1 MLKKHSI
8 KSYALIAGLATVL
21 FLPVTA
27 DADKAAD
34 RAMKKDGFGLEST
47 RGNNS
52 VADSL
57 RKADGHPVGAPAG
70 MPAGTMAPGM
80 HPGKMAPGTMA
91 PGMHPG
97 KMAPG
102 TMAPGMHPG
111 KMAPGTMAPG
121 MHPGK
126 MAPGT
131 MAPGMHPGK
140 MAPGTMAPGMHPGK
154 MAPGTMAP
162 GMHPGKMAPGTMAP
176 GMHPGKMAP
185 GTHSGGDSSASDAC
199 SQTPDD
205 GWQSVTE
212 VRSEADFQ
220 IGFNDAVAGRQFSKF
235 DNDSSIVCVGGDVKS
250 VYVGVAASDSNLGAF
265 IGASMGCNLRNDNLS
280 SGGRGVDKLICP

>member
-1 MLKKHSI
+1 MLRKHSI
-8 KSYALIAGLATVL
+8 KSYVLVAGLATVL

-57 RKADGHPVGAPAG
+57 RKADGHPTGAPAR
-70 MPAGTMAPGM
+70 MPAGTMAPGT

-97 KMAPG
+97 KI
-102 TMAPGMHPG
+102 
-111 KMAPGTMAPG
+111 
-121 MHPGK
+121 
-126 MAPGT
+126 
-131 MAPGMHPGK
+131 
-140 MAPGTMAPGMHPGK
+140 
-154 MAPGTMAP
+154 
-162 GMHPGKMAPGTMAP
+162 
-176 GMHPGKMAP
+176 AP
-185 GTHSGGDSSASDAC
+185 GTHSGGESSSSDAC
-199 SQTPDD
+199 SQTPGD

-235 DNDSSIVCVGGDVKS
+235 DNDSSIVCVAGQVKT

-265 IGASMGCNLRNDNLS
+265 IGSGMGCNLRNDNLS

>member
-8 KSYALIAGLATVL
+8 KSYVLVAGLATVL

-57 RKADGHPVGAPAG
+57 RKADGHPAGAPVG
-70 MPAGTMAPGM
+70 MPAGRMAPGTHPGKMAPGTMAPGT
-80 HPGKMAPGTMA
+80 HPGKMPPGTMA

-102 TMAPGMHPG
+102 TMAPG
-111 KMAPGTMAPG
+111 
-121 MHPGK
+121 
-126 MAPGT
+126 
-131 MAPGMHPGK
+131 
-140 MAPGTMAPGMHPGK
+140 
-154 MAPGTMAP
+154 
-162 GMHPGKMAPGTMAP
+162 
-176 GMHPGKMAP
+176 
-185 GTHSGGDSSASDAC
+185 THSGGESSASDAC

>member
-80 HPGKMAPGTMA
+80 HPGKMAPGVHPGKMAPGVHPGKMA

-102 TMAPGMHPG
+102 MHPG
-111 KMAPGTMAPG
+111 K
-121 MHPGK
+121 
-126 MAPGT
+126 
-131 MAPGMHPGK
+131 
-140 MAPGTMAPGMHPGK
+140 
-154 MAPGTMAP
+154 
-162 GMHPGKMAPGTMAP
+162 MAP

>member
-70 MPAGTMAPGM
+70 MPA
-80 HPGKMAPGTMA
+80 
-91 PGMHPG
+91 
-97 KMAPG
+97 
-102 TMAPGMHPG
+102 
-111 KMAPGTMAPG
+111 
-121 MHPGK
+121 
-126 MAPGT
+126 
-131 MAPGMHPGK
+131 
-140 MAPGTMAPGMHPGK
+140 
-154 MAPGTMAP
+154 
-162 GMHPGKMAPGTMAP
+162 GTMAP

>member
-1 MLKKHSI
+1 MLRKHSI
-8 KSYALIAGLATVL
+8 KSYVLVAGLATVL

-57 RKADGHPVGAPAG
+57 RKADGHPAGAPAR
-70 MPAGTMAPGM
+70 MPAGTMAPGT

-91 PGMHPG
+91 PG
-97 KMAPG
+97 
-102 TMAPGMHPG
+102 
-111 KMAPGTMAPG
+111 
-121 MHPGK
+121 
-126 MAPGT
+126 
-131 MAPGMHPGK
+131 
-140 MAPGTMAPGMHPGK
+140 
-154 MAPGTMAP
+154 
-162 GMHPGKMAPGTMAP
+162 
-176 GMHPGKMAP
+176 
-185 GTHSGGDSSASDAC
+185 THSGGESSASDAC
-199 SQTPDD
+199 SQTPND

-220 IGFNDAVAGRQFSKF
+220 IGFNDSVAGRQFSKF
-235 DNDSSIVCVGGDVKS
+235 NNDSSIVCVGGNVKS
-250 VYVGVAASDSNLGAF
+250 VYVGAAASDSNLGAF
-265 IGASMGCNLRNDNLS
+265 IGSGMGCNLRNDNLS

>member
-1 MLKKHSI
+1 MLKKHSA
-8 KSYALIAGLATVL
+8 KSCLLIAGLATVL

-52 VADSL
+52 VAESL

-70 MPAGTMAPGM
+70 TMAPGM
-80 HPGKMAPGTMA
+80 HPGTMAPGTHPGKIVPGTMA

-97 KMAPG
+97 KMVPG
-102 TMAPGMHPG
+102 TMAPG
-111 KMAPGTMAPG
+111 
-121 MHPGK
+121 
-126 MAPGT
+126 
-131 MAPGMHPGK
+131 
-140 MAPGTMAPGMHPGK
+140 
-154 MAPGTMAP
+154 
-162 GMHPGKMAPGTMAP
+162 
-176 GMHPGKMAP
+176 
-185 GTHSGGDSSASDAC
+185 THTGGESSASDAC

-265 IGASMGCNLRNDNLS
+265 ISSGMGCNLRNDDLS

>member
-8 KSYALIAGLATVL
+8 KSYVLVAGLATVL

-57 RKADGHPVGAPAG
+57 RKADGHPAGAPVG
-70 MPAGTMAPGM
+70 MPAGTMAPGT
-80 HPGKMAPGTMA
+80 MAPGTMA

-102 TMAPGMHPG
+102 TMAPGMYPG
-111 KMAPGTMAPG
+111 KMAPGTV
-121 MHPGK
+121 
-126 MAPGT
+126 
-131 MAPGMHPGK
+131 
-140 MAPGTMAPGMHPGK
+140 
-154 MAPGTMAP
+154 
-162 GMHPGKMAPGTMAP
+162 
-176 GMHPGKMAP
+176 AP
-185 GTHSGGDSSASDAC
+185 GTHSSGESSASDAC

>member
-80 HPGKMAPGTMA
+80 HPGKMAPGTMT

-102 TMAPGMHPG
+102 TM
-111 KMAPGTMAPG
+111 T
-121 MHPGK
+121 
-126 MAPGT
+126 
-131 MAPGMHPGK
+131 
-140 MAPGTMAPGMHPGK
+140 
-154 MAPGTMAP
+154 
-162 GMHPGKMAPGTMAP
+162 P

>member
-8 KSYALIAGLATVL
+8 KSYVLVAGLATVL

-57 RKADGHPVGAPAG
+57 RKADGHPAGAPVG
-70 MPAGTMAPGM
+70 MPAGRMAPGT

-91 PGMHPG
+91 PG
-97 KMAPG
+97 
-102 TMAPGMHPG
+102 
-111 KMAPGTMAPG
+111 
-121 MHPGK
+121 
-126 MAPGT
+126 
-131 MAPGMHPGK
+131 
-140 MAPGTMAPGMHPGK
+140 
-154 MAPGTMAP
+154 
-162 GMHPGKMAPGTMAP
+162 
-176 GMHPGKMAP
+176 
-185 GTHSGGDSSASDAC
+185 THSGGESSASDAC

>member
-8 KSYALIAGLATVL
+8 KSYVLVAGLATVL

-57 RKADGHPVGAPAG
+57 RKADGHPAGAPVG

-91 PGMHPG
+91 PG
-97 KMAPG
+97 
-102 TMAPGMHPG
+102 
-111 KMAPGTMAPG
+111 
-121 MHPGK
+121 
-126 MAPGT
+126 
-131 MAPGMHPGK
+131 
-140 MAPGTMAPGMHPGK
+140 
-154 MAPGTMAP
+154 
-162 GMHPGKMAPGTMAP
+162 
-176 GMHPGKMAP
+176 
-185 GTHSGGDSSASDAC
+185 THSGGESSASDAC

>member
-8 KSYALIAGLATVL
+8 KSYVLVAGLATVL

-57 RKADGHPVGAPAG
+57 RKADGHPDGAPAG

-80 HPGKMAPGTMA
+80 HPGKMAPG
-91 PGMHPG
+91 

-102 TMAPGMHPG
+102 TMAPGMHSG
-111 KMAPGTMAPG
+111 KMAPGM
-121 MHPGK
+121 
-126 MAPGT
+126 
-131 MAPGMHPGK
+131 
-140 MAPGTMAPGMHPGK
+140 
-154 MAPGTMAP
+154 
-162 GMHPGKMAPGTMAP
+162 
-176 GMHPGKMAP
+176 
-185 GTHSGGDSSASDAC
+185 HSGGDSSASDAC

>member
-8 KSYALIAGLATVL
+8 KSYVLVAGLATVL

-57 RKADGHPVGAPAG
+57 RKADGHPAGAPVG
-70 MPAGTMAPGM
+70 MPAGTMAPGT
-80 HPGKMAPGTMA
+80 HPGKMAPGTMAPGTHPGKMPPGTMA

-121 MHPGK
+121 
-126 MAPGT
+126 
-131 MAPGMHPGK
+131 
-140 MAPGTMAPGMHPGK
+140 
-154 MAPGTMAP
+154 
-162 GMHPGKMAPGTMAP
+162 
-176 GMHPGKMAP
+176 
-185 GTHSGGDSSASDAC
+185 THSGGESSASDAC

>member
-8 KSYALIAGLATVL
+8 KSYVLVAGLATVL

-57 RKADGHPVGAPAG
+57 RKADGHPAGAPVG
-70 MPAGTMAPGM
+70 MPAGTMAPGT
-80 HPGKMAPGTMA
+80 MAPGTMA

-102 TMAPGMHPG
+102 TMAPG
-111 KMAPGTMAPG
+111 
-121 MHPGK
+121 
-126 MAPGT
+126 
-131 MAPGMHPGK
+131 
-140 MAPGTMAPGMHPGK
+140 
-154 MAPGTMAP
+154 
-162 GMHPGKMAPGTMAP
+162 
-176 GMHPGKMAP
+176 
-185 GTHSGGDSSASDAC
+185 THSGGESSASDAC

>member
-1 MLKKHSI
+1 LVCFCLFWLGSCFFSYDINIRYKAPLPLHYVLIKNGGIMLKKHSI
-8 KSYALIAGLATVL
+8 KSYVLVAGLATVL

-57 RKADGHPVGAPAG
+57 RKADGHPAGAPVG
-70 MPAGTMAPGM
+70 MPAGTMAPGT

-102 TMAPGMHPG
+102 TMAPG
-111 KMAPGTMAPG
+111 
-121 MHPGK
+121 
-126 MAPGT
+126 
-131 MAPGMHPGK
+131 
-140 MAPGTMAPGMHPGK
+140 
-154 MAPGTMAP
+154 
-162 GMHPGKMAPGTMAP
+162 
-176 GMHPGKMAP
+176 
-185 GTHSGGDSSASDAC
+185 THSGGESSASDAC

-280 SGGRGVDKLICP
+280 SGGRGVDKLICQ

>member
-8 KSYALIAGLATVL
+8 KSYVLVAGLATVL

-57 RKADGHPVGAPAG
+57 RKADGHPDGAPAG

-80 HPGKMAPGTMA
+80 HPGKMAPG
-91 PGMHPG
+91 MHPG

-102 TMAPGMHPG
+102 TMAPGMHSG
-111 KMAPGTMAPG
+111 KMAPGM
-121 MHPGK
+121 
-126 MAPGT
+126 
-131 MAPGMHPGK
+131 
-140 MAPGTMAPGMHPGK
+140 
-154 MAPGTMAP
+154 
-162 GMHPGKMAPGTMAP
+162 
-176 GMHPGKMAP
+176 
-185 GTHSGGDSSASDAC
+185 HSGGDSSASDAC

>member
-57 RKADGHPVGAPAG
+57 RKADGHPIGAPAG
-70 MPAGTMAPGM
+70 MPAGTMAPGT
-80 HPGKMAPGTMA
+80 HSGKIAPGRMA

-97 KMAPG
+97 KI
-102 TMAPGMHPG
+102 
-111 KMAPGTMAPG
+111 
-121 MHPGK
+121 
-126 MAPGT
+126 
-131 MAPGMHPGK
+131 
-140 MAPGTMAPGMHPGK
+140 
-154 MAPGTMAP
+154 
-162 GMHPGKMAPGTMAP
+162 
-176 GMHPGKMAP
+176 AP
-185 GTHSGGDSSASDAC
+185 GTHSGGESSSSDAC
-199 SQTPDD
+199 SQTPGD

-220 IGFNDAVAGRQFSKF
+220 IGFNDSVAGRQFSKF

-265 IGASMGCNLRNDNLS
+265 IGSGMGCNLRNDNLS

>member
-57 RKADGHPVGAPAG
+57 RKTDGHPVGAPAG
-70 MPAGTMAPGM
+70 MPA
-80 HPGKMAPGTMA
+80 
-91 PGMHPG
+91 
-97 KMAPG
+97 
-102 TMAPGMHPG
+102 
-111 KMAPGTMAPG
+111 
-121 MHPGK
+121 
-126 MAPGT
+126 
-131 MAPGMHPGK
+131 
-140 MAPGTMAPGMHPGK
+140 
-154 MAPGTMAP
+154 
-162 GMHPGKMAPGTMAP
+162 GTMAP

>member
-8 KSYALIAGLATVL
+8 KSYVLVAGLATVL

-57 RKADGHPVGAPAG
+57 RKADGHPAGAPVG
-70 MPAGTMAPGM
+70 MPAGTMAPGT
-80 HPGKMAPGTMA
+80 HPGKMHPGTMA

-102 TMAPGMHPG
+102 TMAPG
-111 KMAPGTMAPG
+111 
-121 MHPGK
+121 
-126 MAPGT
+126 
-131 MAPGMHPGK
+131 
-140 MAPGTMAPGMHPGK
+140 
-154 MAPGTMAP
+154 
-162 GMHPGKMAPGTMAP
+162 
-176 GMHPGKMAP
+176 
-185 GTHSGGDSSASDAC
+185 THSGGESSASDAC

>member
-8 KSYALIAGLATVL
+8 KSYVLVAGLATVL

-57 RKADGHPVGAPAG
+57 RKADGHPAGAPVG
-70 MPAGTMAPGM
+70 MPAGTMAPGT

-102 TMAPGMHPG
+102 TMAPG
-111 KMAPGTMAPG
+111 
-121 MHPGK
+121 
-126 MAPGT
+126 
-131 MAPGMHPGK
+131 
-140 MAPGTMAPGMHPGK
+140 
-154 MAPGTMAP
+154 
-162 GMHPGKMAPGTMAP
+162 
-176 GMHPGKMAP
+176 
-185 GTHSGGDSSASDAC
+185 THSGGESSASDAC

>member
-8 KSYALIAGLATVL
+8 KSYVLVAGLATVL
-21 FLPVTA
+21 FLPVTD

-34 RAMKKDGFGLEST
+34 RDMKKEGVGLEST

-57 RKADGHPVGAPAG
+57 RKADGHPDGAPAG

-80 HPGKMAPGTMA
+80 HPGKMAPG
-91 PGMHPG
+91 MHPG

-102 TMAPGMHPG
+102 TMAPGMHSG
-111 KMAPGTMAPG
+111 KMAPGM
-121 MHPGK
+121 
-126 MAPGT
+126 
-131 MAPGMHPGK
+131 
-140 MAPGTMAPGMHPGK
+140 
-154 MAPGTMAP
+154 
-162 GMHPGKMAPGTMAP
+162 
-176 GMHPGKMAP
+176 
-185 GTHSGGDSSASDAC
+185 HSGGDSSASDAC

>member
-1 MLKKHSI
+1 MLRKHSI
-8 KSYALIAGLATVL
+8 KSYVLVAGLATVL

-57 RKADGHPVGAPAG
+57 RKADGHPTGAPAR
-70 MPAGTMAPGM
+70 MPAGTMAPGT

-97 KMAPG
+97 KIAPG

-111 KMAPGTMAPG
+111 KI
-121 MHPGK
+121 
-126 MAPGT
+126 
-131 MAPGMHPGK
+131 
-140 MAPGTMAPGMHPGK
+140 
-154 MAPGTMAP
+154 
-162 GMHPGKMAPGTMAP
+162 
-176 GMHPGKMAP
+176 AP
-185 GTHSGGDSSASDAC
+185 GTHSGGESSSSDAC
-199 SQTPDD
+199 SQTPGD

-220 IGFNDAVAGRQFSKF
+220 IGFNDSVAGRQFSKF

-265 IGASMGCNLRNDNLS
+265 IGSGMGCNLRNDNLS

>member
-8 KSYALIAGLATVL
+8 KSYVLVAGLATVL

-80 HPGKMAPGTMA
+80 HQGKMAPGTMA
-91 PGMHPG
+91 PG
-97 KMAPG
+97 
-102 TMAPGMHPG
+102 
-111 KMAPGTMAPG
+111 
-121 MHPGK
+121 
-126 MAPGT
+126 
-131 MAPGMHPGK
+131 
-140 MAPGTMAPGMHPGK
+140 
-154 MAPGTMAP
+154 
-162 GMHPGKMAPGTMAP
+162 
-176 GMHPGKMAP
+176 
-185 GTHSGGDSSASDAC
+185 THSGGESSASDAC

-235 DNDSSIVCVGGDVKS
+235 DNDSSIVCVGGDLKN

>member
-8 KSYALIAGLATVL
+8 KSYVLVAGLATVL

-70 MPAGTMAPGM
+70 MPAG
-80 HPGKMAPGTMA
+80 KMAPR
-91 PGMHPG
+91 
-97 KMAPG
+97 
-102 TMAPGMHPG
+102 
-111 KMAPGTMAPG
+111 
-121 MHPGK
+121 
-126 MAPGT
+126 
-131 MAPGMHPGK
+131 
-140 MAPGTMAPGMHPGK
+140 
-154 MAPGTMAP
+154 
-162 GMHPGKMAPGTMAP
+162 TMAP

>member
-70 MPAGTMAPGM
+70 MPAGTMTPGM
-80 HPGKMAPGTMA
+80 HPGKMAPGTM
-91 PGMHPG
+91 
-97 KMAPG
+97 
-102 TMAPGMHPG
+102 T
-111 KMAPGTMAPG
+111 
-121 MHPGK
+121 
-126 MAPGT
+126 
-131 MAPGMHPGK
+131 
-140 MAPGTMAPGMHPGK
+140 
-154 MAPGTMAP
+154 
-162 GMHPGKMAPGTMAP
+162 P

>member
-8 KSYALIAGLATVL
+8 KSYVLVAGLATVL

-80 HPGKMAPGTMA
+80 HQGKMAPGTMA
-91 PGMHPG
+91 PETHSG
-97 KMAPG
+97 KMAPS
-102 TMAPGMHPG
+102 TMAPGMHSG
-111 KMAPGTMAPG
+111 KMAPGM
-121 MHPGK
+121 
-126 MAPGT
+126 
-131 MAPGMHPGK
+131 
-140 MAPGTMAPGMHPGK
+140 
-154 MAPGTMAP
+154 
-162 GMHPGKMAPGTMAP
+162 
-176 GMHPGKMAP
+176 
-185 GTHSGGDSSASDAC
+185 HSGGDSSASDAC

>member
-1 MLKKHSI
+1 MLKKHSA
-8 KSYALIAGLATVL
+8 KSCLLIAGLATVL

-52 VADSL
+52 VAESL

-80 HPGKMAPGTMA
+80 HPGTMAPGTHPGKIVPGTMA

-97 KMAPG
+97 KMVPG
-102 TMAPGMHPG
+102 TMAPG
-111 KMAPGTMAPG
+111 
-121 MHPGK
+121 
-126 MAPGT
+126 
-131 MAPGMHPGK
+131 
-140 MAPGTMAPGMHPGK
+140 
-154 MAPGTMAP
+154 
-162 GMHPGKMAPGTMAP
+162 
-176 GMHPGKMAP
+176 
-185 GTHSGGDSSASDAC
+185 THTGGESSASDAC

-265 IGASMGCNLRNDNLS
+265 ISSGMGCNLRNDDLS

>member
-8 KSYALIAGLATVL
+8 KSYVLVAGLATVL

-57 RKADGHPVGAPAG
+57 RKADGHPAGAPVG
-70 MPAGTMAPGM
+70 MPAGTMAPG
-80 HPGKMAPGTMA
+80 
-91 PGMHPG
+91 
-97 KMAPG
+97 
-102 TMAPGMHPG
+102 
-111 KMAPGTMAPG
+111 
-121 MHPGK
+121 
-126 MAPGT
+126 
-131 MAPGMHPGK
+131 
-140 MAPGTMAPGMHPGK
+140 
-154 MAPGTMAP
+154 
-162 GMHPGKMAPGTMAP
+162 
-176 GMHPGKMAP
+176 
-185 GTHSGGDSSASDAC
+185 THSGGESSASDAC

>member
-91 PGMHPG
+91 PGIHPG
-97 KMAPG
+97 KMTPG
-102 TMAPGMHPG
+102 T
-111 KMAPGTMAPG
+111 
-121 MHPGK
+121 
-126 MAPGT
+126 
-131 MAPGMHPGK
+131 
-140 MAPGTMAPGMHPGK
+140 
-154 MAPGTMAP
+154 
-162 GMHPGKMAPGTMAP
+162 
-176 GMHPGKMAP
+176 
-185 GTHSGGDSSASDAC
+185 THSGGDSSASDSC

>member
-1 MLKKHSI
+1 MLKKRSI

-102 TMAPGMHPG
+102 TMAPG
-111 KMAPGTMAPG
+111 
-121 MHPGK
+121 
-126 MAPGT
+126 
-131 MAPGMHPGK
+131 
-140 MAPGTMAPGMHPGK
+140 
-154 MAPGTMAP
+154 
-162 GMHPGKMAPGTMAP
+162 
-176 GMHPGKMAP
+176 
-185 GTHSGGDSSASDAC
+185 THSGGDSSASDAC

-205 GWQSVTE
+205 GWQLVTE

>member
-102 TMAPGMHPG
+102 T
-111 KMAPGTMAPG
+111 
-121 MHPGK
+121 
-126 MAPGT
+126 
-131 MAPGMHPGK
+131 
-140 MAPGTMAPGMHPGK
+140 
-154 MAPGTMAP
+154 
-162 GMHPGKMAPGTMAP
+162 
-176 GMHPGKMAP
+176 
-185 GTHSGGDSSASDAC
+185 HSGGESSASDAC

>member
-80 HPGKMAPGTMA
+80 HPGT
-91 PGMHPG
+91 HPG

-111 KMAPGTMAPG
+111 KMAPGTMAS
-121 MHPGK
+121 
-126 MAPGT
+126 
-131 MAPGMHPGK
+131 
-140 MAPGTMAPGMHPGK
+140 
-154 MAPGTMAP
+154 
-162 GMHPGKMAPGTMAP
+162 
-176 GMHPGKMAP
+176 

-280 SGGRGVDKLICP
+280 SRGRGVDKLICP

>member
-1 MLKKHSI
+1 MLRKHSI
-8 KSYALIAGLATVL
+8 KSYVLVAGLATVL

-57 RKADGHPVGAPAG
+57 RKADGHPAGAPAR
-70 MPAGTMAPGM
+70 MPAGTMAPGT

-97 KMAPG
+97 KI
-102 TMAPGMHPG
+102 
-111 KMAPGTMAPG
+111 
-121 MHPGK
+121 
-126 MAPGT
+126 
-131 MAPGMHPGK
+131 
-140 MAPGTMAPGMHPGK
+140 
-154 MAPGTMAP
+154 
-162 GMHPGKMAPGTMAP
+162 
-176 GMHPGKMAP
+176 AP
-185 GTHSGGDSSASDAC
+185 GTHSGGESSSSDAC
-199 SQTPDD
+199 SQTPGD

-220 IGFNDAVAGRQFSKF
+220 IGFNDSVAGRQFSKF

-265 IGASMGCNLRNDNLS
+265 IGSGMGCNLRNDNLS

>member
-1 MLKKHSI
+1 MLRKHSI
-8 KSYALIAGLATVL
+8 KSYVLVAGLATVL

-57 RKADGHPVGAPAG
+57 RKADGHPAGAPAR
-70 MPAGTMAPGM
+70 MPAGTMAPGTHPGKMAAGTMAPGM
-80 HPGKMAPGTMA
+80 HPGKI
-91 PGMHPG
+91 
-97 KMAPG
+97 
-102 TMAPGMHPG
+102 
-111 KMAPGTMAPG
+111 
-121 MHPGK
+121 
-126 MAPGT
+126 
-131 MAPGMHPGK
+131 
-140 MAPGTMAPGMHPGK
+140 
-154 MAPGTMAP
+154 
-162 GMHPGKMAPGTMAP
+162 
-176 GMHPGKMAP
+176 AP
-185 GTHSGGDSSASDAC
+185 GTHSGGESSSSDAC
-199 SQTPDD
+199 SQTPGD

-220 IGFNDAVAGRQFSKF
+220 IGFNDSVAGRQFSKF

-265 IGASMGCNLRNDNLS
+265 IGSGMGCNLRNDNLS

>member
-8 KSYALIAGLATVL
+8 KSYVLVAGLATVL

-57 RKADGHPVGAPAG
+57 RKADGHPDGAPAG
-70 MPAGTMAPGM
+70 TMAPGMHPGKMAPGM

-97 KMAPG
+97 KV
-102 TMAPGMHPG
+102 APGMHSG
-111 KMAPGTMAPG
+111 KMAPGM
-121 MHPGK
+121 
-126 MAPGT
+126 
-131 MAPGMHPGK
+131 
-140 MAPGTMAPGMHPGK
+140 
-154 MAPGTMAP
+154 
-162 GMHPGKMAPGTMAP
+162 
-176 GMHPGKMAP
+176 
-185 GTHSGGDSSASDAC
+185 HSGGDSSASDAC

>member
-8 KSYALIAGLATVL
+8 KSYVLVAGLATVL

-57 RKADGHPVGAPAG
+57 RKADGHPAGAPVG
-70 MPAGTMAPGM
+70 MPAGTMAPGT
-80 HPGKMAPGTMA
+80 HPGKMPPGT
-91 PGMHPG
+91 
-97 KMAPG
+97 
-102 TMAPGMHPG
+102 
-111 KMAPGTMAPG
+111 
-121 MHPGK
+121 
-126 MAPGT
+126 
-131 MAPGMHPGK
+131 
-140 MAPGTMAPGMHPGK
+140 
-154 MAPGTMAP
+154 
-162 GMHPGKMAPGTMAP
+162 
-176 GMHPGKMAP
+176 MAP
-185 GTHSGGDSSASDAC
+185 GTHSGGESSASDAC

>member
-8 KSYALIAGLATVL
+8 SSYALIAGLATVL
-21 FLPVTA
+21 FLPIKA

-57 RKADGHPVGAPAG
+57 RKADGHPAGAPVG
-70 MPAGTMAPGM
+70 MPAGTMAPGT

-102 TMAPGMHPG
+102 TMAPG
-111 KMAPGTMAPG
+111 
-121 MHPGK
+121 
-126 MAPGT
+126 
-131 MAPGMHPGK
+131 
-140 MAPGTMAPGMHPGK
+140 
-154 MAPGTMAP
+154 
-162 GMHPGKMAPGTMAP
+162 
-176 GMHPGKMAP
+176 
-185 GTHSGGDSSASDAC
+185 THSGGESSASDAC

>member
-1 MLKKHSI
+1 MLRKHSI
-8 KSYALIAGLATVL
+8 KSYVLDAGIATDL

-57 RKADGHPVGAPAG
+57 RKADGHPVGAPAR
-70 MPAGTMAPGM
+70 MPAGTMAPGT

-91 PGMHPG
+91 PGTHPG
-97 KMAPG
+97 KI
-102 TMAPGMHPG
+102 
-111 KMAPGTMAPG
+111 
-121 MHPGK
+121 
-126 MAPGT
+126 
-131 MAPGMHPGK
+131 
-140 MAPGTMAPGMHPGK
+140 
-154 MAPGTMAP
+154 
-162 GMHPGKMAPGTMAP
+162 
-176 GMHPGKMAP
+176 AP
-185 GTHSGGDSSASDAC
+185 GTHSGGESSSSDAC

-220 IGFNDAVAGRQFSKF
+220 IGFNDSVAGRQFSKF
-235 DNDSSIVCVGGDVKS
+235 DNDSSIGCVGGDGKS

-265 IGASMGCNLRNDNLS
+265 IGSGMGCNLRNDNLS